1 MVQQH
6 MNRWGKPMK
15 PTLSATRFTAT
26 MGTVAFLALSTNVEA
41 GVFPPVT
48 NENVVRECSDC
59 HLLYRPE
66 MLPAASWK
74 AIMGNLANHFGE
86 DATLPEPLRSEVEA
100 YHMANASDV
109 SQNRRAKK
117 FLKGVDLTNPP
128 TKITQTPRFVHK
140 HDELDPALFTSKGVG
155 SKARCNACHTG
166 AKDGVFDEDNVKI
179 PGYINL
185 PFGINF
191 KPFW

>member
-1 MVQQH
+1 
-6 MNRWGKPMK
+6 MK
-15 PTLSATRFTAT
+15 PTLRTARITAAMSA
-26 MGTVAFLALSTNVEA
+26 VAFLALSNTALA
-41 GVFPPVT
+41 GEFPPVT

-74 AIMGNLANHFGE
+74 MIMGNLTNHFGE
-86 DATLPEPLRSEVEA
+86 DATLPEPLRTEIEA

-109 SQNRRAKK
+109 SRHRRAQK
-117 FLKGVDLTNPP
+117 FLEGVDLTNPP
-128 TKITQTPRFVHK
+128 KKITDTPRFIRK
-140 HDELDPALFTSKGVG
+140 HDELDPAVFASKGVG
-155 SKARCNACHTG
+155 SKARCDACHLG

-179 PGYINL
+179 PGYVNL